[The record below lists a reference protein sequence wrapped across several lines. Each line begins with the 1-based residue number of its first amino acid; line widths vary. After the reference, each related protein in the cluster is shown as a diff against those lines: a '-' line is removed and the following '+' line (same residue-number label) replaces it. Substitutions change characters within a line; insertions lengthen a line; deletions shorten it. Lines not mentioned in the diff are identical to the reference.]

1 MLVVNYWSLV
11 TIAAHGTLFVLFSIK
26 FVGLVRSKVVPLLR
40 TWKNQ
45 HDQEWFALQEKH
57 LVLVAQKKQLA
68 TQFLQQEKQ
77 IALLT
82 AKLEAWHLVNKD
94 KERERSHQIADRA
107 QAMNERAALQQ
118 YNVAQKKLI
127 VRSGQQVISEV
138 LHDIDL
144 GGDQLFAQYIK
155 RAQEAL
161 AVVEKK
167 DTVYESSYAK
177 KAKSA

>member
-1 MLVVNYWSLV
+1 MQVGNYWPYI
-11 TIAAHGTLFVLFSIK
+11 TFATHITLFVLFAIK
-26 FVGLVRSKVVPLLR
+26 FLGLVKSWVIPFLQEK
-40 TWKNQ
+40 KNEK
-45 HDQEWFALQEKH
+45 DQEWFALQEKH

-82 AKLEAWHLVNKD
+82 AKLETWHIAANNKQR
-94 KERERSHQIADRA
+94 ERENQIADRA

-118 YNVAQKKLI
+118 YNCAQRRL
-127 VRSGQQVISEV
+127 VVQSGEAVIHEV
-138 LHDIDL
+138 LKDIVEQHDV
-144 GGDQLFAQYIK
+144 LFPQYMQ
-155 RAQEAL
+155 RAQTTL
-161 AVVEKK
+161 AATEKK

>member
-1 MLVVNYWSLV
+1 MLVVNYWACI
-11 TIAAHGTLFVLFSIK
+11 TAATHGAIFVLFSIK
-26 FVGLVRSKVVPLLR
+26 FWGLIKAKVVPLLR
-40 TWKNQ
+40 TWKHEQ
-45 HDQEWFALQEKH
+45 DQEWFALQEKH

-82 AKLEAWHLVNKD
+82 AKLETWHLVCQA
-94 KERERSHQIADRA
+94 KERDRAHKIADRA

-118 YNVAQKKLI
+118 YNCAQKRL
-127 VRSGQQVISEV
+127 VTQSGEQVIREV
-138 LHDIDL
+138 LYDVSDKS
-144 GGDQLFAQYIK
+144 DELFAQYMK
-155 RAQEAL
+155 RAQVTL

-167 DTVYESSYAK
+167 DTLYESSYAK